1 MSKNEFKCIGCGE
14 FLDQDEVDCFHSD
27 LTNETYCYGCYE
39 SDLEHAS
46 QLILIHGDSN
56 KVKFGEYF
64 AVDDDFETPNWF
76 RELFDKWE
84 GRNYK
89 PTDAWRGHYETID
102 KFKDVKK
109 IASGW
114 ITGMPD
120 ETTRRKAVF
129 NGWAEDLAEG
139 VIPTPYP
146 IYFLVEPTS
155 NVFSMGMDVFC
166 KEKDYD
172 NVISWLDEIGTPQS
186 VLQEQLS

>member
-1 MSKNEFKCIGCGE
+1 MSDNEFKCVGCGE
-14 FLDQDEVDCFHSD
+14 LFNQDDVDTFHSE

-46 QLILIHGDSN
+46 QLILIHGDN
-56 KVKFGEYF
+56 DKVKFGDYF
-64 AVDDDFETPNWF
+64 AMDDNCEVPDWF
-76 RELFDKWE
+76 KELFDKWE

-89 PTDAWRGHYETID
+89 KTDGWRGHYETLD
-102 KFKDVKK
+102 KFKNIKK

-114 ITGMPD
+114 TTGWAD

-139 VIPTPYP
+139 IIPTPYP
-146 IYFLVEPTS
+146 IYFLAEPTS
-155 NVFSMGMDVFC
+155 NIFSMGMDVFC